1 MKIVLDRLDDAFH
14 FEAKNEEGNSVHIDG
29 SPSIGGKGEGARPMQ
44 LLVMGLGSCSA
55 MDIVLILKKQR
66 QNIDDLQIVLEA
78 ERNEDRT
85 PATFKKIHVTYNFKG
100 DLNPNKVA
108 RAVDLGIEKYCSVT
122 KILEET
128 CEITFQ
134 SNINGESIAK

>member
-1 MKIVLDRLDDAFH
+1 
-14 FEAKNEEGNSVHIDG
+14 
-29 SPSIGGKGEGARPMQ
+29 
-44 LLVMGLGSCSA
+44 

-78 ERNEDRT
+78 ERHEDRT

-134 SNINGESIAK
+134 SNINGESITK